1 MDRSRIRQQHNDKKM
16 RQKRYFDKR
25 RKATDKP
32 VKVGDQIMIKQEKST
47 TKPPFNPDP
56 FKVTSVVGNRITA
69 ANRDKR
75 VVRDKNQVKVVHQRP
90 DALKPSWERG
100 EPIRATPHTTFR
112 RDSLP
117 LMPELSDDDSSDEAD
132 THSNNIAVSEGQ
144 PQQELFEPTMGTLDQ
159 QNGQSPVRVN
169 DEMTAHM
176 ERLFAQAERAL
187 QETGPTEGPIT
198 RSAGSSLQWNPEM
211 NGDDVVLE
219 TS

>member
-1 MDRSRIRQQHNDKKM
+1 
-16 RQKRYFDKR
+16 
-25 RKATDKP
+25 
-32 VKVGDQIMIKQEKST
+32 MIKQEKST

-90 DALKPSWERG
+90 DALEPSWERE

-117 LMPELSDDDSSDEAD
+117 LMQELSDDDSSDEAD

-144 PQQELFEPTMGTLDQ
+144 PQQELSEPTTGTLDQ
-159 QNGQSPVRVN
+159 QM
-169 DEMTAHM
+169 D
-176 ERLFAQAERAL
+176 
-187 QETGPTEGPIT
+187 
-198 RSAGSSLQWNPEM
+198 SLLSE
-211 NGDDVVLE
+211 
-219 TS
+219 